1 MNNLRTMVENHI
13 SGKQVKRMLGA
24 LAVMLFG
31 LANAQQ
37 QQAQAQDLVV
47 VDDTSSSLSWKIKPD
62 PILVEDTSAEVT
74 KTKEITRT
82 QLAQNLLNPCTG
94 ETVSLDT
101 DIFTMF
107 MSMQKGDRFR
117 STFRTHEKGKGTAL
131 VSGAPYNYQAMSEN
145 RFESTATSFET
156 RFTSR
161 QRLNRL
167 GPLPAGITQ
176 DDFFIRTR
184 IREKVVNGELVDS
197 LIEETKPENQC
208 R

>member
-1 MNNLRTMVENHI
+1 MNNLQTMVENHI
-13 SGKQVKRMLGA
+13 SGKQVKRMLGV

-37 QQAQAQDLVV
+37 QAQAQDLA
-47 VDDTSSSLSWKIKPD
+47 VDSSASLSWKIKD
-62 PILVEDTSAEVT
+62 PILIVEDTSSEVT
-74 KTKEITRT
+74 KTKEKTHT
-82 QLAQNLLNPCTG
+82 QLAQQILNSCTN
-94 ETVSLDT
+94 EMVSLDT

-107 MSMQKGDRFR
+107 QSMQKGDRFR
-117 STFRTHEKGKGTAL
+117 SVFRTHEKGKGTAL
-131 VSGAPYNYQAMSEN
+131 VSLAPYRYQAMSEN
-145 RFESTATSFET
+145 RFESTSTSFET

-167 GPLPAGITQ
+167 GPLPAGITL

-184 IREKVVNGELVDS
+184 IREKVVNGELVES